1 MGGPGESKAS
11 GLFGLVF
18 IWPAFPEQERM
29 EAHKSHPRLVSQS
42 VVGCDRGP
50 VRPRPGSGLPAPDV
64 IGNAQESCGG
74 RKRTGPSPVR
84 QSLKELFPL
93 SSYLQTPAG

>member
-50 VRPRPGSGLPAPDV
+50 GRPRPGSGLPAPDV
-64 IGNAQESCGG
+64 TGNAQESCGG

-84 QSLKELFPL
+84 RSLKEPFPL